1 MLLKNVLLYS
11 IFTTTSTDA
20 AFQKSHFF
28 ALTKP
33 SQNQRAASRQDL
45 GFSYILHRWQMFWIP
60 SPFGEKKGAAP
71 FLTKALSL
79 RGALPQKIKK
89 KVNAH
94 PRSKMKFIFS
104 KS

>member
-28 ALTKP
+28 AYYNKTK
-33 SQNQRAASRQDL
+33 SESES
-45 GFSYILHRWQMFWIP
+45 GFETEISAFPILHRRQMFWIP

-71 FLTKALSL
+71 FLIKALSL
-79 RGALPQKIKK
+79 RGALPQTKLRKK
-89 KVNAH
+89 
-94 PRSKMKFIFS
+94 
-104 KS
+104 